1 MSDQPND
8 LGVSEVLPDQI
19 SVESRTVNGNG
30 MSIIEVTGLVNMFA
44 GMLDRMEQRIIAR
57 LDDNSRMASERWAKH
72 DQELERN
79 REAVVARFLAIEK
92 GLDDHLTVAN
102 ERWAKEHDEDV
113 RMDARVQPVKNG
125 IRYAM
130 IHWRTIVLFVLIF
143 LTMIGVI
150 FNAININQLHQ
161 DIGQ

>member
-1 MSDQPND
+1 MTT
-8 LGVSEVLPDQI
+8 EKIPDEI
-19 SVESRTVNGNG
+19 SVTSTPINGNG

-72 DQELERN
+72 DQELERS
-79 REAVVARFLAIEK
+79 REAVIARFLSIEK

-102 ERWAKEHDEDV
+102 ERWAKEHDDDV

-130 IHWRTIVLFVLIF
+130 IHWRTIALFVLVL
-143 LTMIGVI
+143 LTLLGVI
-150 FNAININQLHQ
+150 FNAASIDQLHQ
-161 DIGQ
+161 DIGR